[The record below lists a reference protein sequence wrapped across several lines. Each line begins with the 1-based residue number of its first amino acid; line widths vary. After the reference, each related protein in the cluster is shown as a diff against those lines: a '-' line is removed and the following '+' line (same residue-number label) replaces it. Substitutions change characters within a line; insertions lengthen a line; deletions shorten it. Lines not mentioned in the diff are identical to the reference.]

1 MKIASFISSFC
12 FALSPAVAAAQS
24 PIGGTVIDSVS
35 GAALAGA
42 TVRLT
47 SRKGESATVVT
58 GTDGRFRFT
67 LGSAVTFSIGGQG
80 RGFPAHFS
88 SNPAKISVNR
98 SGYAAVERELIPA
111 DSAMTVRL
119 SPLGSPATRV
129 ETAQS
134 LERLTVTAVR
144 ASDIAPVSSTT
155 LDRVRLE
162 RDYSGQ
168 DVPLTLRQAPSV
180 TAYSE
185 SGSLLNYSYFRVRGI
200 DQSRINITL
209 DGIPLNEPEDQQIY
223 FSDFPDL
230 TSSIQNMQV
239 QRGVGTSSY
248 GQAAFGGSVNF
259 ATHSLPAAPRS
270 TSLELGGGSFGTART
285 TLQVNSGAL
294 GNRLAF
300 HGRFSGMRSDG
311 YREGATSA
319 ANSAFLTGG
328 YFGDRDLVKF
338 TLTTGLE
345 RNGQTY
351 AAVPDSELRVN
362 PRANPLAGVGDKY
375 RESFAT
381 LSYTRLVSTDVSA
394 GLTAYGFTTRG
405 FYDYP
410 SGAPGPALRYRSA
423 SRWGGLIAA
432 AHVAKGIVTLD
443 GGAHGMTYSKDH
455 EFDDRPD
462 LQYPGYSNTGY
473 KTEASA
479 FAKAS
484 VALGSASL
492 FGDVQVRSAE
502 FRYRPTEG
510 YGLDEVSQRWNF
522 VNPRVGVTLRAG
534 DGLSLFGSYGTTG
547 REPTRGDL
555 FAGADDVAPDDA
567 PALLPLTRVRPEH
580 VNDLEL
586 GATLRR
592 GRLGVSA
599 NMFDMRFRDEI
610 ARTGATTPL
619 GYDIRANVGK
629 SYRRGVEIDATLA
642 VTPALDVGAS
652 MTVSRNRIESY
663 LDERTGT
670 TYRDVD
676 PILTPSFLTA
686 QQLTWRASSKLT
698 FTADSRYQGRS
709 YLAPVGDE
717 RLTSPAFHVLD
728 GGVRFEIG
736 SGTLSLY
743 GRNLLSRRAYP
754 SGDVSS
760 DGTPR
765 FFILAP
771 TSVDVTLTLRR

>member
-1 MKIASFISSFC
+1 MKNLFL
-12 FALSPAVAAAQS
+12 ALAITLAPAAARTQS
-24 PIGGTVIDSVS
+24 PVTIAGTVADAMT
-35 GAALAGA
+35 GAPLAGA
-42 TVRLT
+42 TVR
-47 SRKGESATVVT
+47 ATAPGGPAVVT
-58 GTDGRFRFT
+58 GTDGRFRMATGVPAT
-67 LGSAVTFSIGGQG
+67 LVVT
-80 RGFPAHFS
+80 RT
-88 SNPAKISVNR
+88 
-98 SGYAAVERELIPA
+98 GYAVLQRSITSG
-111 DSAMTVRL
+111 DSALVMQLTRL
-119 SPLGSPATRV
+119 GNATTRV

-155 LDRVRLE
+155 LDRARLD

-168 DVPLTLRQAPSV
+168 DLPLSLRQAPSV

-230 TSSIQNMQV
+230 TSSIQNAQV
-239 QRGVGTSSY
+239 QRGVGTSTY

-259 ATHSLPAAPRS
+259 ATNPLIAAKG
-270 TSLELGGGSFGTART
+270 TTLELGGGSFGTARS

-294 GNRLAF
+294 GNRLAL
-300 HGRFSGMRSDG
+300 HGRISGMRSDG
-311 YREGATSA
+311 YRTGATSA
-319 ANSAFLTGG
+319 ANSAFLSGG
-328 YFGDRDLVKF
+328 YFGDRDLLKF
-338 TLTTGLE
+338 TATTGLE

-351 AAVPDSELRVN
+351 TAVPESELRAD

-381 LSYTRLVSTDVSA
+381 LSYTRLISTDVSA
-394 GLTAYGFTTRG
+394 GVTAYGFTTRG

-423 SRWGGLIAA
+423 SRWGGVIAA
-432 AHVAKGIVTLD
+432 THVVKGRLTLD
-443 GGAHGMTYSKDH
+443 GGAHGMTHSKDH

-479 FAKAS
+479 FAKAGL
-484 VALGSASL
+484 ALGTTTL

-510 YGLDEVSQRWNF
+510 YGLSEVSQRWNF
-522 VNPRVGVTLRAG
+522 VNPRVGLTTRASES
-534 DGLSLFGSYGTTG
+534 LSLFASYGTTG

-555 FAGADDVAPDDA
+555 FAGADDVTPDDA

-586 GATLRR
+586 GATLKK
-592 GRLGVSA
+592 GRLGVTA
-599 NMFDMRFRDEI
+599 NVFDMRFRDEI

-629 SYRRGVEIDATLA
+629 SYRRGIELDAVLA
-642 VTPALDVGAS
+642 LTHALDLGSS
-652 MTVSRNRIESY
+652 MTLSRNRIDSY

-670 TYRDVD
+670 TYRDID
-676 PILTPSFLTA
+676 PILTPTFLA
-686 QQLTWRASSKLT
+686 SQRVTWRPSTRLT
-698 FTADSRYQGRS
+698 LTADSRYQGRS

-728 GGVRFEIG
+728 GGARFEAG
-736 SGTLSLY
+736 SATVSLH
-743 GRNLLSRRAYP
+743 GRNLLNRRAYP
-754 SGDVSS
+754 SGDVRG
-760 DGTPR
+760 DGVPR
-765 FFILAP
+765 YFILGP
-771 TSVDVTLTLRR
+771 RSLDVTLGIKR

>member
-1 MKIASFISSFC
+1 MKIASITTAIC
-12 FALSPAVAAAQS
+12 LALSTAAAGAQS
-24 PIGGTVIDSVS
+24 TIAGNVIDSVS
-35 GAALAGA
+35 GAALGGA
-42 TVRLT
+42 TVRLK
-47 SRKGESATVVT
+47 SRRGESASLVT

-67 LGSAVTFSIGGQG
+67 LGGIVTFNIGTGG
-80 RGFPAHFS
+80 GVNAHFS
-88 SNPAKISVNR
+88 DNPATITVNR
-98 SGYAAVERELIPA
+98 SGYAAVERELSPG
-111 DSAMTVRL
+111 DSVLTVRL
-119 SPLGSPATRV
+119 SPLGGPSTRAA
-129 ETAQS
+129 TAQS
-134 LERLTVTAVR
+134 LERLTITAIR
-144 ASDIAPVSSTT
+144 AGEVAPIASTL
-155 LDRVRLE
+155 LDETRLG

-230 TSSIQNMQV
+230 TSSIQSMQV
-239 QRGVGTSSY
+239 QRGVGTSTY

-259 ATHSLPAAPRS
+259 ATHSLTGAARG
-270 TSLELGGGSFGTART
+270 TTLEAGGGSFGTARS
-285 TLQVNSGAL
+285 TLQFNSGPLA
-294 GNRLAF
+294 NRLAF
-300 HGRFSGMRSDG
+300 HGRVSGMRSDG

-319 ANSAFLTGG
+319 ANSAFASGG
-328 YFGDRDLVKF
+328 YYGDRDLVKF
-338 TLTTGLE
+338 TATTGLE

-351 AAVPDSELRVN
+351 AAVPDEELRAN

-423 SRWGGLIAA
+423 SRWGGVVGAL
-432 AHVAKGIVTLD
+432 HVVKGNVIVD
-443 GGAHGMTYSKDH
+443 GGAHGMSYSKDH

-484 VALGSASL
+484 VTLGTATL
-492 FGDVQVRSAE
+492 FGDLQARAAE

-510 YGLDEVSQRWNF
+510 YVLEEVSQRWNF
-522 VNPRVGVTLRAG
+522 VNPKVGISVQAADRVM
-534 DGLSLFGSYGTTG
+534 LFASYGTTG

-555 FAGADDVAPDDA
+555 FAGADDVTPDDA

-586 GATLRR
+586 GATFTLARAR
-592 GRLGVSA
+592 VSLTA
-599 NMFDMRFRDEI
+599 FDMRFRDEI

-629 SYRRGVEIDATLA
+629 SYRRGVEVDAIYA
-642 VTPALDVGAS
+642 VTTALDFGTS
-652 MTVSRNRIESY
+652 LTVSRNRIESY
-663 LDERTGT
+663 TDEGTGI
-670 TYRDVD
+670 TYRDVE
-676 PILTPSFLTA
+676 PILTPAFLA
-686 QQLTWRASSKLT
+686 VQQLTWRPSAPLT
-698 FTADSRYQGRS
+698 LTLDSRYQGMS
-709 YLAPVGDE
+709 YLAPRGDT

-728 GGVRFEIG
+728 GGARYAWG
-736 SGTLSLY
+736 GTTLAVY
-743 GRNLLSRRAYP
+743 GRNLLDRRAYP
-754 SGDVSS
+754 SGDVSG
-760 DGTPR
+760 DGVPR
-765 FFILAP
+765 YFILAP
-771 TSVDVTLTLRR
+771 RSVDVTIRIAR